1 MFNSKKR
8 FAGFNHHSEPR
19 PLGELYAEL
28 LNSNSPLADAMRK
41 RMAEKAGYDQP
52 DDEDYHPRFVPCPNT
67 ELCVDLK
74 LLTRDPGRLPMGK
87 MLSGVITRDDYE
99 HYTFLENASKK
110 KTVLRRNPHIY
121 IGDFINVNRRDDGT
135 IYPTFCR
142 PRYDQDLD
150 FAEFCRRAADELY
163 IVAGLVEKRSVDM

>member
-1 MFNSKKR
+1 MS
-8 FAGFNHHSEPR
+8 GSNHYSEPR

-87 MLSGVITRDDYE
+87 MLSGVITRDDNE
-99 HYTFLENASKK
+99 HYTFLENASEKQ
-110 KTVLRRNPHIY
+110 TVLRRTPHLDM
-121 IGDFINVNRRDDGT
+121 GDFSTVHRRDDGT
-135 IYPTFCR
+135 R
-142 PRYDQDLD
+142 
-150 FAEFCRRAADELY
+150 
-163 IVAGLVEKRSVDM
+163 